1 MKLPYPYKKSQRV
14 ALGENKIAIKMTRN
28 QGYIHSFNRI
38 NRNYDETCQQDKSF
52 APGNASIHGG
62 WVQPTTYTF

>member
-1 MKLPYPYKKSQRV
+1 MKLPYPYKKLQSSFR
-14 ALGENKIAIKMTRN
+14 ENKIDIKMTRN

-52 APGNASIHGG
+52 APGNTSIHGG